1 MIRFE
6 THKLG
11 FLFFYSDVLGN
22 SSKNLRIK
30 YCSNSGNW
38 FSASIMDF
46 HDWKK
51 VSAFLKIERRGMYGR
66 VGWRFLRRGLVVSM
80 VLGIGSMCSVLEYI
94 QVSARQDDKY
104 WSLGKSASIYSPSFD
119 FSLVKTNFS
128 EWIPGKLSIIL
139 LCTLY
144 LHEICHVFFEINKMK
159 YSVSVTSETN
169 VV

>member
-104 WSLGKSASIYSPSFD
+104 WSLGKSASIYSFLWLFARKNKLFRMDTGKTFD
-119 FSLVKTNFS
+119 YTALHFIFTRN
-128 EWIPGKLSIIL
+128 LSRIL
-139 LCTLY
+139 W
-144 LHEICHVFFEINKMK
+144 N
-159 YSVSVTSETN
+159 
-169 VV
+169 